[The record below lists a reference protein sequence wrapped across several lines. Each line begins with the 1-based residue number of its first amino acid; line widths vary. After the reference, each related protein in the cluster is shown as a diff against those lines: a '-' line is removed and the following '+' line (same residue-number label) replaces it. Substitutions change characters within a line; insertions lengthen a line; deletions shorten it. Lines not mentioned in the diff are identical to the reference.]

1 MKNQC
6 QHLTETERNELL
18 KLLQK
23 SEELF
28 DGQLGTQKTDTA
40 DFELKDYSKPI
51 RSRPYPV
58 PKVHEYILKK

>member
-51 RSRPYPV
+51 RSRPYTV